1 MIMRLAEKVALIMF
15 RPFQP
20 FVTII
25 TAPIGANRHYVALGS
40 GVGSHLWVV
49 TKPRPLFGFRVFLS
63 RSLRA
68 N

>member
-25 TAPIGANRHYVALGS
+25 TAPIGANSHYVALGS
-40 GVGSHLWVV
+40 GVESHLWVV
-49 TKPRPLFGFRVFLS
+49 TKPRPLFGFGCFIIG
-63 RSLRA
+63 SLKA
-68 N
+68 D